1 MRNYLSK
8 KQLSLKAW
16 IKQKWR
22 TKSGKNSSLTG
33 ERYLPQKAIKVLTSN
48 EYALTTKLKRKS
60 KKKGK
65 QFSLQPLHL
74 VEKVRNYRNEWKK
87 FKGKSKNENYTK
99 PKLRQKLFKEIKA
112 LYTHGTLS
120 GQWSARKAQFLAK
133 KYKAMGGGYK

>member
-87 FKGKSKNENYTK
+87 FKGKSKNEK
-99 PKLRQKLFKEIKA
+99 IIKEVPKFEA
-112 LYTHGTLS
+112 
-120 GQWSARKAQFLAK
+120 
-133 KYKAMGGGYK
+133 